1 MDRCQQFTLIRKRGA
16 TKSSLKVKLSSSST
30 SLPFGF
36 WTHTSFHTK
45 PLGRQSSIT
54 TSGLP
59 ISVVQDIEETTRT
72 GSLVICR
79 LRVWEVF
86 LTVQSPKGTLAE

>member
-1 MDRCQQFTLIRKRGA
+1 
-16 TKSSLKVKLSSSST
+16 LKVKLSSSST

-59 ISVVQDIEETTRT
+59 ISVVQDIETTRT
-72 GSLVICR
+72 GSLIICT
-79 LRVWEVF
+79 LTVWEVI
-86 LTVQSPKGTLAE
+86 LTVQSPNAL